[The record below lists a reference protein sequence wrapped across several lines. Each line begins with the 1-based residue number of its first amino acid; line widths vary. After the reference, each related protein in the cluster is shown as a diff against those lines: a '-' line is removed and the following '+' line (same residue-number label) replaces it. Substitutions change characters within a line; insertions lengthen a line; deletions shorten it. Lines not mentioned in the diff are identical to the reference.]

1 MTQILLEKYLASQF
15 KFGFELEAMVED
27 ALIDFSDDY
36 HDEVDYDSLNE
47 AIKEEISTAFNFSED
62 EIEIKYDGSL
72 EPSNRFDYAF
82 EWATPTMQ
90 FTPENLKRSIH
101 GLDYLMNHNFYTNES
116 CGFHVHLSF
125 PNITDQDVIWIIS
138 KLSIDKPMF
147 KKITNFE
154 GLNFFNEEYAEKGV
168 FEKIGKLINEE
179 KYNELAQY
187 FSTKKYRMLHIHPQ
201 GTLEWRGPR
210 DFLDDYEGIHIVY
223 DFFKLLHEFVS
234 WMSKSISDNHINGIS
249 KENYFK
255 LVFGEDVKVNDY
267 IDNFNKK
274 SRFSK
279 MKNIISDDIEKK
291 YVNRFIK
298 LMIKNKSDYT
308 PSVEKILK
316 LYIDDMYAD
325 FTFATNILKKLIE
338 MDDISTIRY
347 FFNLLINENNDFGS
361 FFNNNIEYTL
371 FEKIVEYL
379 LQFKEDE
386 KYISNYV
393 YRYFA
398 NLSQDK
404 KYVFEYF
411 VKKFYDKLPS
421 NTWEKIFQ
429 SLGMI
434 YKYGKYIIDEK
445 MFPRDFIIVL
455 LERGLFESSDVSDI
469 VSKITDLATQNKN
482 NKIFV
487 KCLYNTV
494 YDFTNVYSDFEERV
508 NNLKG
513 VDNKAY
519 EFYSK
524 IANAIKQIKENL
536 NRIMK

>member
-179 KYNELAQY
+179 KYSELAQY

-494 YDFTNVYSDFEERV
+494 YDFTNVYGDFEERV

-524 IANAIKQIKENL
+524 IVNAIKQIKENL

>member
-179 KYNELAQY
+179 KYSELAQY

-279 MKNIISDDIEKK
+279 MKNIINDDIEKK

-494 YDFTNVYSDFEERV
+494 YDFTNVYGDFEERV

-524 IANAIKQIKENL
+524 IVNAIKQIKENL

>member
-179 KYNELAQY
+179 KYSELAQY

-379 LQFKEDE
+379 LQFNEDE

-393 YRYFA
+393 YRYFS

-421 NTWEKIFQ
+421 NTWEKMFQ

-469 VSKITDLATQNKN
+469 VSTITDLATQNKN

>member
-179 KYNELAQY
+179 KYSELAQY

-210 DFLDDYEGIHIVY
+210 DFLDNYEGIHIVY

-524 IANAIKQIKENL
+524 IVNAIKQIKENL

>member
-179 KYNELAQY
+179 KYSELAQY

-279 MKNIISDDIEKK
+279 MKNIINDDIEKK

-469 VSKITDLATQNKN
+469 VSTITDLATQNKN

-524 IANAIKQIKENL
+524 IVNAIKQIKENL

>member
-179 KYNELAQY
+179 KYSELAQY

-379 LQFKEDE
+379 LQFNEDE

-393 YRYFA
+393 YRYFS

-421 NTWEKIFQ
+421 NTWEKMFQ

-455 LERGLFESSDVSDI
+455 LENGLFESSDVSDI

-494 YDFTNVYSDFEERV
+494 YDFTNVYGDFEERV

-524 IANAIKQIKENL
+524 IVNAIKQIKENL

>member
-179 KYNELAQY
+179 KYSELAQY

-393 YRYFA
+393 YRYFS

-434 YKYGKYIIDEK
+434 HKYGKYIIDEK

-494 YDFTNVYSDFEERV
+494 YDFTNVYGDFEERV

-524 IANAIKQIKENL
+524 IVNAIKQIKENL

>member
-179 KYNELAQY
+179 KYSELAQY

-524 IANAIKQIKENL
+524 IVNAIKQIKENL

>member
-154 GLNFFNEEYAEKGV
+154 GLNFFNEEYAEKDV

-179 KYNELAQY
+179 KYSELAQY

-494 YDFTNVYSDFEERV
+494 YDFTNVYGDFEERV

-524 IANAIKQIKENL
+524 IVNAIKQIKENL

>member
-179 KYNELAQY
+179 KYSELAQY
-187 FSTKKYRMLHIHPQ
+187 FSTKKYRMIHIHPQ

-393 YRYFA
+393 YRYFS

-524 IANAIKQIKENL
+524 IVNAIKQIKENL

>member
-179 KYNELAQY
+179 KYSELAQY

-279 MKNIISDDIEKK
+279 MKNIISNDIEKK

-469 VSKITDLATQNKN
+469 VSTITDLATQNKN

>member
-36 HDEVDYDSLNE
+36 QDEVDYDSLDE

-101 GLDYLMNHNFYTNES
+101 GLDYLMKHNFYTNES

-179 KYNELAQY
+179 KYSELAQY

-279 MKNIISDDIEKK
+279 MKNIINDDIEKK

-316 LYIDDMYAD
+316 LYIDDIYSD

-379 LQFKEDE
+379 LQFNEDE

-393 YRYFA
+393 YRYFS

-411 VKKFYDKLPS
+411 VKKFYDKLPL

>member
-62 EIEIKYDGSL
+62 EIEIKYDSSL

-179 KYNELAQY
+179 KYSELAQY

-234 WMSKSISDNHINGIS
+234 WMSKSISDNYINGMS

-325 FTFATNILKKLIE
+325 FTFATKILKKLIE

-361 FFNNNIEYTL
+361 FFNNNIEYPL

-421 NTWEKIFQ
+421 NTWEKMFQ

>member
-179 KYNELAQY
+179 KYSELAQY

-393 YRYFA
+393 YRYFS

-421 NTWEKIFQ
+421 NTWEKIFH

-524 IANAIKQIKENL
+524 IVNAIKQIKENL

>member
-179 KYNELAQY
+179 KYSELAQY

-429 SLGMI
+429 SLDMI

-494 YDFTNVYSDFEERV
+494 YDFTNVYGDFEERV

-524 IANAIKQIKENL
+524 IVNAIKQIKENL

>member
-47 AIKEEISTAFNFSED
+47 AIKEEISAAFNFSED

-101 GLDYLMNHNFYTNES
+101 GLDYLMKHNFYTNES

-179 KYNELAQY
+179 KYSELAQY

-255 LVFGEDVKVNDY
+255 LVFGEDVKTNDY

-393 YRYFA
+393 YRYFS

-411 VKKFYDKLPS
+411 IKKFYDKLPL

-434 YKYGKYIIDEK
+434 YKYGKYIINEK

-455 LERGLFESSDVSDI
+455 LENGLFESSDVSDI

-494 YDFTNVYSDFEERV
+494 YDFTNVYGDFEERV

-524 IANAIKQIKENL
+524 IVNAIKQIKENL

>member
-101 GLDYLMNHNFYTNES
+101 GLDYLMKHNFYTNES

-179 KYNELAQY
+179 KYSELAQY

-494 YDFTNVYSDFEERV
+494 YDFTNVYGDFEERV

-524 IANAIKQIKENL
+524 IVNAIKQIKENL

>member
-179 KYNELAQY
+179 KYSELAQY

-393 YRYFA
+393 YRYFS

-524 IANAIKQIKENL
+524 IVNAIKQIKENL

>member
-179 KYNELAQY
+179 KYSELAQY

-279 MKNIISDDIEKK
+279 MKNIISNDIEKK

-393 YRYFA
+393 YRYFS

-421 NTWEKIFQ
+421 NTWEKMFQ

-455 LERGLFESSDVSDI
+455 LENGLFESSDVSDI

-494 YDFTNVYSDFEERV
+494 YDFTNVYGDFEERV

-524 IANAIKQIKENL
+524 IVNAIKQIKENL

>member
-179 KYNELAQY
+179 KYSELAQY

-234 WMSKSISDNHINGIS
+234 WMSKSISDNYINGMS

-325 FTFATNILKKLIE
+325 FTFATKILKKLIE

>member
-36 HDEVDYDSLNE
+36 HDEADYDSLDE

-101 GLDYLMNHNFYTNES
+101 GLDYLMKHNFYTNES

-179 KYNELAQY
+179 KYSELAQY

-393 YRYFA
+393 YRYFS

-421 NTWEKIFQ
+421 NTWEKIFN

-524 IANAIKQIKENL
+524 IVNAIKQIKENL

>member
-179 KYNELAQY
+179 KYSELAQY

-279 MKNIISDDIEKK
+279 MKNIINDDIEKK

-524 IANAIKQIKENL
+524 IVNAIKQIKENL

>member
-101 GLDYLMNHNFYTNES
+101 GLDYLMKHNFYTNES

-179 KYNELAQY
+179 KYSELAQY

-223 DFFKLLHEFVS
+223 DFFKLLYEFVS

-308 PSVEKILK
+308 PSVEKILL

-393 YRYFA
+393 YRYFS

-421 NTWEKIFQ
+421 NTWEKMFQ

-494 YDFTNVYSDFEERV
+494 YDFINVYSDFEERV

>member
-1 MTQILLEKYLASQF
+1 M
-15 KFGFELEAMVED
+15 
-27 ALIDFSDDY
+27 
-36 HDEVDYDSLNE
+36 N
-47 AIKEEISTAFNFSED
+47 
-62 EIEIKYDGSL
+62 
-72 EPSNRFDYAF
+72 
-82 EWATPTMQ
+82 
-90 FTPENLKRSIH
+90 ENL
-101 GLDYLMNHNFYTNES
+101 GAQGDYKEHENEY
-116 CGFHVHLSF
+116 
-125 PNITDQDVIWIIS
+125 
-138 KLSIDKPMF
+138 
-147 KKITNFE
+147 
-154 GLNFFNEEYAEKGV
+154 EYPSE
-168 FEKIGKLINEE
+168 
-179 KYNELAQY
+179 
-187 FSTKKYRMLHIHPQ
+187 
-201 GTLEWRGPR
+201 
-210 DFLDDYEGIHIVY
+210 
-223 DFFKLLHEFVS
+223 
-234 WMSKSISDNHINGIS
+234 S
-249 KENYFK
+249 KEWDDK
-255 LVFGEDVKVNDY
+255 G
-267 IDNFNKK
+267 
-274 SRFSK
+274 
-279 MKNIISDDIEKK
+279 DDIEKK

-494 YDFTNVYSDFEERV
+494 YDFTNVYGDFEERV

-524 IANAIKQIKENL
+524 IVNAIKQIKENL

>member
-62 EIEIKYDGSL
+62 EIEIKYDSSL

-179 KYNELAQY
+179 KYSELAQY

-210 DFLDDYEGIHIVY
+210 DFLDNYEGIHIVY

-524 IANAIKQIKENL
+524 IVNAIKQIKENL

>member
-494 YDFTNVYSDFEERV
+494 YDFTNVYGDFEERV